1 MYDTRELINENPS
14 LNVGVRYFSPSNS
27 IFSLNTELN
36 NLLFTETFDCSKS
49 AASKFSL
56 ILVISITKSQ

>member
-14 LNVGVRYFSPSNS
+14 FNVGVRYFSPSNS
-27 IFSLNTELN
+27 IFSLNIELI

-49 AASKFSL
+49 ASKFSL
-56 ILVISITKSQ
+56 ILVIPITKSQ